1 MSVSSTVNFTYG
13 ASLSEFACYQRKVNS
28 YTGDLTFVSNVTNIT
43 TALANRFGLTTVQTS
58 FARKL
63 EAVSDKRHYKYGT
76 TMMEDILAG
85 KTRRHAN
92 SYI

>member
-1 MSVSSTVNFTYG
+1 MSVGLTVDFINE
-13 ASLSEFACYQRKVNS
+13 ASPSEFNCYQRKVNA
-28 YTGDLTFVSNVTNIT
+28 YTGDLTLTSNVNAIT
-43 TALANRFGLTTVQTS
+43 TALANKCGLSTIQTS

-85 KTRRHAN
+85 KTRRHPN
-92 SYI
+92 SYL